1 MMPVNYD
8 RGWENW
14 GDMIDFSPA
23 PFHRRRLIMNYAKRI
38 TFRSVLDVGC
48 GNGTLLREIGRQV
61 PVNLTGVDLS
71 EYIVDRNKESFPGI
85 QFYTMDISGNALK
98 EKFDLVICS
107 EVLEHIEDA
116 NNALQNLRKM
126 CGRYLIITVPTG
138 PIFPIDKEM
147 GHIRHYKPHELVA
160 SLRQHGFKILSID
173 RSGFPF
179 HTLYKCLI
187 NTRPRSSLERFAAG
201 SYGWVEKT
209 ISDFLRGLF
218 YLNSSKRGW
227 QLHCLAELEGQ

>member
-1 MMPVNYD
+1 MMSVNYD

-14 GDMIDFSPA
+14 RDMIDFSPA

-38 TFRSVLDVGC
+38 SFRSALDVGC
-48 GNGTLLREIGRQV
+48 GNGTLLKEMSKLA
-61 PVNLTGVDLS
+61 PVNLAGVDLS
-71 EYIVDRNKESFPGI
+71 EYIVDRNKLSFSGI
-85 QFYTMDISGNALK
+85 RFHAMDISRNALE

-107 EVLEHIEDA
+107 EVLEHLEDVDR
-116 NNALQNLRKM
+116 ALQNLHKM

-138 PIFPIDKEM
+138 PIFPIDKAM
-147 GHIRHYKPHELVA
+147 GHIRHYMPDELVT

-179 HTLYKCLI
+179 HTLYKFLI
-187 NTRPRSSLERFAAG
+187 NTRPDSCLERFATK
-201 SYGWVEKT
+201 SYGWVEKI
-209 ISDFLRGLF
+209 ISDLLRGLF

>member
-1 MMPVNYD
+1 MMSVNYD

-23 PFHRRRLIMNYAKRI
+23 PFHRRRRIMKYAKRI
-38 TFRSVLDVGC
+38 VFRSVLDVGC
-48 GNGTLLREIGRQV
+48 GNGTLLKEISKLAPG
-61 PVNLTGVDLS
+61 NLVGVDLS
-71 EYIVDRNKESFPGI
+71 EYIVDRNKESFSGI
-85 QFYTMDISGNALK
+85 RFHAMDISRNALK

-107 EVLEHIEDA
+107 EVLEHLEGVDL
-116 NNALQNLRKM
+116 ALQNLHKM

-147 GHIRHYKPHELVA
+147 GHIRHYKPHELVV

-187 NTRPRSSLERFAAG
+187 NTRPHSSLERFATR
-201 SYGWVEKT
+201 SYGWVEKV
-209 ISDFLRGLF
+209 ISNFLRVLF
-218 YLNSSKRGW
+218 YLNSNERGW
-227 QLHCLAELEGQ
+227 QLHCLAELEG